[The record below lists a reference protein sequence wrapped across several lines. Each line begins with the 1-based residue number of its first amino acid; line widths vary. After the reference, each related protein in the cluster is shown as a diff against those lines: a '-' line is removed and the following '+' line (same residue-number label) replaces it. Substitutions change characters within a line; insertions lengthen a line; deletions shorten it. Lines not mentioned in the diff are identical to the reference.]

1 MQHSTQVRGLVV
13 RSLPEVD
20 AVMSAEGA
28 LAVTDLR
35 KVYMDRREQVAAVD
49 GVSFEVP
56 EGRFYTLLGPSG
68 CGKTTTLRCI
78 AGLERPSQGQIVVD
92 GQTVWAERPRTFIPP
107 HKRNIGMVF
116 QSYAI
121 WPHMTVFE
129 NVAFPLRVG
138 AGRTSKTEMKQL
150 VEEALATV
158 QLAGYEGRMAT
169 QLSGGQQQR
178 LALARALV
186 RRPRLLLLDEPL
198 SNLDAKLREE
208 LRTEVRNLQR
218 RLGITTL
225 YVTHDQVEALSMSN
239 TIAVMSQ
246 GKIVQESGP
255 RTIYQRPTSRFVANF
270 VGGTNFVDATVREVS
285 PDGSHLEAPFGVV
298 IAACPEG
305 VRRDETVTLAI
316 RPENIRLHANP
327 TSGRNVFS
335 GTVDSVTFLG
345 EYLDCRV
352 RIGQSLLF
360 TREHPT
366 SPLRAGDPV
375 HVELPVELCAVLTEE
390 HGVTSAG
397 SLVDESEA
405 AENEP
410 EAVSA

>member
-1 MQHSTQVRGLVV
+1 
-13 RSLPEVD
+13 
-20 AVMSAEGA
+20 
-28 LAVTDLR
+28 
-35 KVYMDRREQVAAVD
+35 
-49 GVSFEVP
+49 
-56 EGRFYTLLGPSG
+56 
-68 CGKTTTLRCI
+68 
-78 AGLERPSQGQIVVD
+78 
-92 GQTVWAERPRTFIPP
+92 
-107 HKRNIGMVF
+107 MVF

-138 AGRTSKTEMKQL
+138 AEHTSKTEMKQL

-208 LRTEVRNLQR
+208 LRTELRNLQR

-239 TIAVMSQ
+239 TIAVMSE

-270 VGGTNFVDATVREVS
+270 VGGTNFVDAIVRETTA
-285 PDGSHLEAPFGVV
+285 DGSRLEAPFGTVV
-298 IAACPEG
+298 AACPEG
-305 VRRDETVTLAI
+305 VRRDETVTIAV
-316 RPENIRLHANP
+316 RPENIRLHASE
-327 TSGRNVFS
+327 TTGRNVFA

-345 EYLDCRV
+345 EFLDCRV
-352 RIGQSLLF
+352 RIGPTLLF
-360 TREHPT
+360 SREHPT
-366 SPLRAGDPV
+366 SSLRAGDAV

-397 SLVDESEA
+397 SLMDEAEA
-405 AENEP
+405 AP
-410 EAVSA
+410 EAAALSV